1 MNRKTIVIFLSF
13 AIAMLSGILAQAKTF
28 PLTSSPSN
36 PAASGKVDVKKDKN
50 GNTEV
55 MIKTEHMA
63 KPGMLTPPASKYVI
77 WFQER
82 DQDPANQGE
91 LKVEKS
97 LKAEFK
103 TTTHLQNFDVFVTAE
118 SDPLTKSP
126 AGQTVLRTKVQEVD

>member
-1 MNRKTIVIFLSF
+1 MNRKMIVIFLSLVF
-13 AIAMLSGILAQAKTF
+13 AMVSGILAEAKTF

-50 GNTEV
+50 GNTGV
-55 MIKTEHMA
+55 TIKTEHLA

-77 WFQER
+77 WFKER

-91 LKVEKS
+91 LKVENS

-103 TTTHLQNFDVFVTAE
+103 TTTHLQNFDVFITAE

-126 AGQTVLRTKVQEVD
+126 VGPTVLKTKVQEVD

>member
-1 MNRKTIVIFLSF
+1 MNRKMIVIFLSLVF
-13 AIAMLSGILAQAKTF
+13 AMVSGILAEAKTF

-50 GNTEV
+50 GNTGV
-55 MIKTEHMA
+55 TIKTEHLA

-91 LKVEKS
+91 LKVENS
-97 LKAEFK
+97 LKADFK
-103 TTTHLQNFDVFVTAE
+103 TTTHLQNFDVFITAE

-126 AGQTVLRTKVQEVD
+126 VGPTVLKTKVQEVD